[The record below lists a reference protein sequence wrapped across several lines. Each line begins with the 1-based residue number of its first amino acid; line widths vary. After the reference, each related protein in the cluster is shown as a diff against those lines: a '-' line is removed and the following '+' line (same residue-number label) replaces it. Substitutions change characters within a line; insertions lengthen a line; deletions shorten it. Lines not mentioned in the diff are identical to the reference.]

1 MNLVL
6 MPHPHQ
12 KNAEV
17 KTMKTLKIG
26 VMLLALLLAA
36 MVIVPMVSAT
46 TTENEVSSATAQH
59 VAETHM
65 HMVAKNSE
73 TYAEWENGVLQP
85 STVYYNLMDRK
96 SAYLFDVYVNGVYS
110 GYVLTSATRDN
121 GPILEYSR
129 GKVPDAEPKTL
140 LRSQSAVQ
148 SSIDT
153 KTQKIGSPKLLY
165 LGGTFYY
172 AQYPVIDSQGKTV
185 EVKTVDL
192 HDSSVVNLTEQ
203 AKLHPLNAA
212 EQLAHDTERAEKA
225 NQMWNSLELSNG
237 TTSLAAAQVASAT
250 VGSKTIP
257 GVPLYSQ
264 PLNNYCSPTSAAMV
278 LSYWDSHGYSNI
290 PDSSATL
297 ISELATAM
305 GTSTNSGTPNHNVYS
320 GMNSVSATHGYGSRL
335 SFIEDNWITFSD
347 VTTEINAN
355 KPFVLSMWGGGTA
368 YGRSQAYG
376 DHSVA
381 VIGYESYSSG
391 DYVVIQD
398 TWTPLTAVSLSY
410 NSWAGAIGAYS
421 RPT

>member
-1 MNLVL
+1 
-6 MPHPHQ
+6 
-12 KNAEV
+12 
-17 KTMKTLKIG
+17 MKPMKLG
-26 VMLLALLLAA
+26 VLLLAFLLA
-36 MVIVPMVSAT
+36 AVVMVPMVNAT

-59 VAETHM
+59 VAEMHM
-65 HMVAKNSE
+65 HMVAKNSV

-85 STVYYNLMDRK
+85 STVYYNLMDSK
-96 SAYLFDVYVNGVYS
+96 AAYLFNVYVNGAYS
-110 GYVLTSATRDN
+110 GYILASATRDN

-140 LRSQSAVQ
+140 LQSQSAVK

-172 AQYPVIDSQGKTV
+172 AQYPVLNSQGTTV
-185 EVKTVDL
+185 EIKTVDL
-192 HDSSVVNLTEQ
+192 QDNSVVNLTEQ
-203 AKLHPLNAA
+203 AKLHPVNAD
-212 EQLAHDTERAEKA
+212 ELLTQNTERAKKA
-225 NQMWNSLELSNG
+225 NQMWTSLEVNNG
-237 TTSLAAAQVASAT
+237 TTSMAAAQVVSAT

-264 PLNNYCSPTSAAMV
+264 PLNNYCAPTSAAMV

-290 PDSSATL
+290 PDSSASL

-305 GTSTNSGTPNHNVYS
+305 GTSTSSGTSIHNVYS
-320 GMNSVSATHGYGSRL
+320 GMNTVSANHGYGSRL
-335 SFIEDNWITFSD
+335 SFIEDNWITLSD

-355 KPFVLSMWGGGTA
+355 KPFVLTMWGGGTA

-381 VIGYESYSSG
+381 AIGYESYSSG

-410 NSWAGAIGAYS
+410 GSWLGAIGAYS

>member
-1 MNLVL
+1 
-6 MPHPHQ
+6 
-12 KNAEV
+12 
-17 KTMKTLKIG
+17 MKPMKLG
-26 VMLLALLLAA
+26 VLLLAFLLA
-36 MVIVPMVSAT
+36 AVVMVPMVNAT

-59 VAETHM
+59 VAEMHM
-65 HMVAKNSE
+65 HMVAKNSV

-85 STVYYNLMDRK
+85 STVYYNLMDSK
-96 SAYLFDVYVNGVYS
+96 AAYLFNVYVNGAYS
-110 GYVLTSATRDN
+110 GYILASATRDN

-140 LRSQSAVQ
+140 LQSQSAVK

-172 AQYPVIDSQGKTV
+172 AQYPVLNSQGTTV
-185 EVKTVDL
+185 EIKTVDL
-192 HDSSVVNLTEQ
+192 QDNSVVNLTEQ
-203 AKLHPLNAA
+203 AKLHPVNAD
-212 EQLAHDTERAEKA
+212 ELLTQNTERAKKA
-225 NQMWNSLELSNG
+225 NQMWTSLEVNNG
-237 TTSLAAAQVASAT
+237 TTSMAAAQVVSAT
-250 VGSKTIP
+250 VGGSKTIP

-264 PLNNYCSPTSAAMV
+264 PLNNYCAPTSAAMV

-305 GTSTNSGTPNHNVYS
+305 GTSTSSGTSIHNVYS
-320 GMNSVSATHGYGSRL
+320 GMNTVSANHGYGSRL
-335 SFIEDNWITFSD
+335 SFIEDNWITLSD

-355 KPFVLSMWGGGTA
+355 KPFVLTMWGGGTA

-381 VIGYESYSSG
+381 AIGYESYSSG

-410 NSWAGAIGAYS
+410 GSWLGAIGAYS

>member
-1 MNLVL
+1 
-6 MPHPHQ
+6 
-12 KNAEV
+12 
-17 KTMKTLKIG
+17 
-26 VMLLALLLAA
+26 
-36 MVIVPMVSAT
+36 
-46 TTENEVSSATAQH
+46 
-59 VAETHM
+59 
-65 HMVAKNSE
+65 
-73 TYAEWENGVLQP
+73 VLQP
-85 STVYYNLMDRK
+85 STVYYNLMDSK
-96 SAYLFDVYVNGVYS
+96 AAYLFNVYVNGAYS
-110 GYVLTSATRDN
+110 GYILASATRDN

-140 LRSQSAVQ
+140 LQSQSAVK

-172 AQYPVIDSQGKTV
+172 AQYPVLNSQGTTV
-185 EVKTVDL
+185 EIKTVDL
-192 HDSSVVNLTEQ
+192 QDNSVVNLTEQ
-203 AKLHPLNAA
+203 AKLHPVNAD
-212 EQLAHDTERAEKA
+212 ELLTQNTERAKKA
-225 NQMWNSLELSNG
+225 NQMWTSLEVNNG
-237 TTSLAAAQVASAT
+237 TTSMAAAQVVSAT

-264 PLNNYCSPTSAAMV
+264 PLNNYCAPTSAAMV

-290 PDSSATL
+290 PDSSASL

-305 GTSTNSGTPNHNVYS
+305 GTSTSSGTSIHNVYS
-320 GMNSVSATHGYGSRL
+320 GMNTVSANHGYGSRL
-335 SFIEDNWITFSD
+335 SFIEDNWITLSD

-355 KPFVLSMWGGGTA
+355 KPFVLTMWGGGTA

-381 VIGYESYSSG
+381 AIGYESYSSG

-410 NSWAGAIGAYS
+410 GSWLGAIGAYS